1 LLLEQPP
8 FDDQN
13 QARIRLEAEA
23 VLLSL
28 SHFESGD
35 WEWIGSEAMDLEIAE
50 SADEIRK
57 TRVQLLMSGVDRSI
71 EIELA
76 ESERSNWQGKVSL
89 HSMRF
94 I

>member
-1 LLLEQPP
+1 
-8 FDDQN
+8 
-13 QARIRLEAEA
+13 
-23 VLLSL
+23 
-28 SHFESGD
+28 
-35 WEWIGSEAMDLEIAE
+35 MDLEIAE
-50 SADEIRK
+50 STDEIRK